1 MSQPSAAVSQMYYR
15 ALRRALAQ
23 ISGGES
29 DASGRDAAR
38 TQDDNAPVAID
49 AEDGDELTQLGRALA
64 ILAEP
69 LSVSLVALIQLTSS
83 APLPGRIPGSIAT
96 LRDDFLVELNVLS
109 TSHPDL
115 PGLLRGPK
123 GRYSQ
128 LLSCIRRGEP
138 SILRDVSEQ
147 TLLCDC
153 LALSVSGV
161 IEVVPLPADLTRL
174 GENSDWALLVCAAS
188 EVAQTAPEHDERS
201 DFLASAAQLLSVAV
215 RGRRLDDV
223 LRDRTRRVR
232 LQALSPLPRPTL
244 PETVIDRYRDLFQS
258 SADGVIVLDDRG
270 AVLWLNRA
278 AEQLTGYAS
287 AGLVGRL
294 LIELVA
300 EPQRFLF
307 AYALGL
313 VLAECSVSAYDLAL
327 ITTSQEYL
335 LASMST
341 SAVLSPQRFIVLSF
355 RDVTEKRILENE
367 LRKTKEFLERLIDS
381 TVDGIIAAD
390 IKGNVVLF
398 NRGAARITGYSP
410 EEVIGKLPVWLLYPD
425 GDAKRV
431 MSELRS
437 GEFGGRGRLL
447 QSRQTVLG
455 KDGQPVPVALS
466 ASIIYEGEEEVATVG
481 VMSDLRERLHIE
493 QKLLRTEERLA
504 WSEKQAVLIELA
516 GALAHELNQPL
527 TSVMGYVQLL
537 RRLLPG
543 ENSDLHEYAAV
554 LEKEADRM
562 AEIVRKIGHI
572 TRYETKSYVGQSRI
586 LDLDRSVWPSDPHSS
601 DELDLHHRSQPDVG
615 PLFERLRR

>member
-1 MSQPSAAVSQMYYR
+1 MSQPSAAVAQAYYR

-29 DASGRDAAR
+29 DLNGRDAAR
-38 TQDDNAPVAID
+38 TQEDNAPVALD
-49 AEDGDELTQLGRALA
+49 VEDGDELQLLGRALA
-64 ILAEP
+64 ALAEP
-69 LSVSLVALIQLTSS
+69 LS
-83 APLPGRIPGSIAT
+83 AT
-96 LRDDFLVELNVLS
+96 LAALVQLSSLASLTGRLPALREDWLVELNVMA
-109 TSHPDL
+109 TSSPEL
-115 PGLLRGPK
+115 PGLLRGPN
-123 GRYSQ
+123 GRYSE
-128 LLSCIRRGEP
+128 LLRCIRRGEP
-138 SILRDVSEQ
+138 S
-147 TLLCDC
+147 LLDDAADQALLADC
-153 LALSVSGV
+153 LGLSQPCR
-161 IEVVPLPADLTRL
+161 IEVVPLPVDTSRL
-174 GENSDWALLVCAAS
+174 GEGSDWSLLLALPLDSPQPA
-188 EVAQTAPEHDERS
+188 EDS
-201 DFLASAAQLLSVAV
+201 DDRAEFLASAAQLLSVMV

-232 LQALSPLPRPTL
+232 LQALSPLPRPVL
-244 PETVIDRYRDLFQS
+244 PESVIDRYRDLFQS

-287 AGLVGRL
+287 AGLVGRPL
-294 LIELVA
+294 VELVA

-335 LASMST
+335 LASVST

-355 RDVTEKRILENE
+355 RDVTEKRILESE

-390 IKGNVVLF
+390 IKGNIVLF
-398 NRGAARITGYSP
+398 NRGASRITGYAP
-410 EEVIGKLPVWLLYPD
+410 EEVIGKLPVWLLYPE

-431 MSELRS
+431 MTELRS
-437 GEFGGRGRLL
+437 EEFGGRGRLL

-466 ASIIYEGEEEVATVG
+466 ASIIYEGDEEVATVG

-586 LDLDRSVWPSDPHSS
+586 LDLDRSVWPSDPHSPE
-601 DELDLHHRSQPDVG
+601 ELELHHGSQPEVG

>member
-1 MSQPSAAVSQMYYR
+1 MSQPSEAVSLAYYR
-15 ALRRALAQ
+15 ALRRVLAQ

-29 DASGRDAAR
+29 DVSGRDAAR

-49 AEDGDELTQLGRALA
+49 AEDGDELQLLGRALA
-64 ILAEP
+64 IVAEP
-69 LSVSLVALIQLTSS
+69 LSASLVALIQITALASLTGRMPGLGS
-83 APLPGRIPGSIAT
+83 AQ
-96 LRDDFLVELNVLS
+96 RDDAFVELNVMA
-109 TSHPDL
+109 TSSPEL

-123 GRYSQ
+123 GRYSE
-128 LLSCIRRGEP
+128 LLRCIRLGEP
-138 SILRDVSEQ
+138 AMLVDAAEQALLRDC
-147 TLLCDC
+147 LLMEGP
-153 LALSVSGV
+153 SR
-161 IEVVPLPADLTRL
+161 IEVVPLPADTSRL
-174 GENSDWALLVCAAS
+174 GESSDWALLIS
-188 EVAQTAPEHDERS
+188 TAPAAAPRSERS
-201 DFLASAAQLLSVAV
+201 DERAAFLGSAAQLLSIAV

-232 LQALSPLPRPTL
+232 LQALSPQPRPTL
-244 PETVIDRYRDLFQS
+244 PESVIDRYRDLFQS

-270 AVLWLNRA
+270 SVLWLNRA

-287 AGLVGRL
+287 AGLVGRPL
-294 LIELVA
+294 VELVA

-335 LASMST
+335 LASVST

-398 NRGAARITGYSP
+398 NRGASRITGYAP
-410 EEVIGKLPVWLLYPD
+410 EEVIGKLPVWLLYPE

-437 GEFGGRGRLL
+437 DEFGGRGRLL

-466 ASIIYEGEEEVATVG
+466 ASIIYEGDEEVATVG

-586 LDLDRSVWPSDPHSS
+586 LDLDRSVWPSDPHSPE
-601 DELDLHHRSQPDVG
+601 ELELHHRSQPEVG
-615 PLFERLRR
+615 PLFERMRR

>member
-1 MSQPSAAVSQMYYR
+1 MSQPSAAVAQAYYR

-29 DASGRDAAR
+29 DLNGRDAAR
-38 TQDDNAPVAID
+38 TQEDNAPVALDI
-49 AEDGDELTQLGRALA
+49 EDGDELQLLGRALA
-64 ILAEP
+64 ALAEP
-69 LSVSLVALIQLTSS
+69 LS
-83 APLPGRIPGSIAT
+83 AT
-96 LRDDFLVELNVLS
+96 LAALVQLSSLASLTGRLPVLREDWLVELNVMA
-109 TSHPDL
+109 TSSPEL
-115 PGLLRGPK
+115 PGLLRGPN
-123 GRYSQ
+123 GRYSG
-128 LLSCIRRGEP
+128 LLRCIRLGEP
-138 SILRDVSEQ
+138 S
-147 TLLCDC
+147 LLDDAADQALLADC
-153 LALSVSGV
+153 LALSQPCR
-161 IEVVPLPADLTRL
+161 IEVVPLPVDTSRL
-174 GENSDWALLVCAAS
+174 GEGSDWSLLLALPVDSPQPA
-188 EVAQTAPEHDERS
+188 EDS
-201 DFLASAAQLLSVAV
+201 DDRAEFLASAAQLLSVMV

-232 LQALSPLPRPTL
+232 LQALSPLPRPVL
-244 PETVIDRYRDLFQS
+244 PESVIDRYRDLFQS
-258 SADGVIVLDDRG
+258 SADGVIVLDDRA

-287 AGLVGRL
+287 AGLVGRPL
-294 LIELVA
+294 VELVA

-335 LASMST
+335 LASVST

-355 RDVTEKRILENE
+355 RDVTEKRILESE

-390 IKGNVVLF
+390 IKGNIVLF
-398 NRGAARITGYSP
+398 NRGASRITGYAP
-410 EEVIGKLPVWLLYPD
+410 EEVIGKLPVWLLYPE

-431 MSELRS
+431 MTELRS
-437 GEFGGRGRLL
+437 EEFGGRGRLL

-466 ASIIYEGEEEVATVG
+466 ASIIYEGDEEVATVG

-586 LDLDRSVWPSDPHSS
+586 LDLDRSVWPSDPHSPE
-601 DELDLHHRSQPDVG
+601 ELELHHGSQPEVG